1 MPNHTKAQVA
11 QGANDLY
18 NNVIAIFGLRNALK
32 ITKEVRLRLR
42 KERKRRL
49 KMKPTE
55 RADLEDTE
63 KKVTKKKK
71 TKDGKKSKK
80 KKGPGM
86 FASLC
91 ILFDKKGVNKVTYQ
105 QAKACA
111 KEAKP
116 DSNLSSGHFKWYK
129 KQYKDKKKK

>member
-1 MPNHTKAQVA
+1 MPNHTKAQVS
-11 QGANDLY
+11 QGVDNTY
-18 NNVIAIFGLRNALK
+18 NNIIAIYGLRNALK
-32 ITKEVRLRLR
+32 IIKSVRVQLI
-42 KERKRRL
+42 KERKRRM
-49 KMKPTE
+49 KMKPSE
-55 RADLEDTE
+55 RADIEETE
-63 KKVTKKKK
+63 NKDTKKKK
-71 TKDGKKSKK
+71 TKVDKKSKK

-91 ILFDKKGVNKVTYQ
+91 ILFDKKGVNKVTYS